1 MRSMPT
7 ERETS
12 ALTNTPVIVL
22 TGAHLEDAE
31 AQIRSFGVSAC
42 IEKEFSL
49 HRLGDALRRLIG
61 EPRDKCVTSSLK
73 KLCDWNYQYS
83 ALRLLRLRLTL
94 S

>member
-1 MRSMPT
+1 MPT

-22 TGAHLEDAE
+22 TGAHLENAE

-73 KLCDWNYQYS
+73 KLCDWNCQYS